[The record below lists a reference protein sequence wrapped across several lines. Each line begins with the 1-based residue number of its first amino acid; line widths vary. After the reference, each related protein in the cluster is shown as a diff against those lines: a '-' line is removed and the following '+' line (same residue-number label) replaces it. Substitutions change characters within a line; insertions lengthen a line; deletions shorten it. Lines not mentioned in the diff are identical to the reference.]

1 MCYYTTLGC
10 QRWSTVY
17 DLTVTTIPMLNHSD
31 KVMTQSPDSCQ
42 KQVIVNGSDSPPFSW
57 SVHLHTPRHGFKN
70 IGWRDFPLSTT
81 VNANARKCTLWEKG
95 GELGCIQTGPLSTSA
110 LRPALLKPNG
120 CFTQQHYVQV
130 PNLWLSSLH
139 SENSLIHLDQ
149 IRMKRFSGTFVYLLA
164 SSCESAHEP
173 KAVPQNCVLRHMQI
187 CAPRHGSPS
196 AVCAS
201 C

>member
-1 MCYYTTLGC
+1 MVPILHHFPEVCTCTLLAM
-10 QRWSTVY
+10 
-17 DLTVTTIPMLNHSD
+17 DLKTLVGGIFH
-31 KVMTQSPDSCQ
+31 
-42 KQVIVNGSDSPPFSW
+42 
-57 SVHLHTPRHGFKN
+57 
-70 IGWRDFPLSTT
+70 FPLLLTPMQESAHFERR
-81 VNANARKCTLWEKG
+81 VENWGVFK
-95 GELGCIQTGPLSTSA
+95 TGPLSTSA